1 MLSITDNALREIR
14 AHGETTYPHECCG
27 FLLGGIDGRRR
38 RVVSLLSAENV
49 HEENHARRFLITPK
63 AYMLAERDARA
74 RGEDIVGFYHSHPGH
89 PARPSQYDL
98 DHAWPNLSYI
108 IVSIQN
114 GEAADLTSWVLTD
127 DRKAFD
133 GEEIERIA

>member
-1 MLSITDNALREIR
+1 MLSIRDSELQEIR

-27 FLLGGIDGRRR
+27 FLFGGLDGGKR
-38 RVVSLLSAENV
+38 RVDALLSAENV
-49 HEENHARRFLITPK
+49 HEENHERRFLITPK

-74 RGEDIVGFYHSHPGH
+74 RGQDIVGFYHSHPDH

-108 IVSIQN
+108 IVSIQD
-114 GEAADLTSWVLTD
+114 GEAADLTSWVLAD
-127 DRKAFD
+127 DRRGFNA
-133 GEEIERIA
+133 EEIERIT